1 MHQYPEP
8 MQLRNFDLNLLL
20 PLRALLEEK
29 SVTRAAERMHMSQP
43 ALSAALARLRRHFN
57 DELLERRGNSFQ
69 LTPLA
74 QQLLD
79 LTYAATAGVE
89 RVFTAQ
95 AEFDPA
101 TSTREFSVYGSDY
114 VTAVLGSALLDVLS
128 DAAPSVRIRFRPM
141 SGAVVA
147 DAPDSV
153 RDDDG
158 VLMPHGFLGNL
169 EHLDL
174 FVDRWVCMV
183 DAENAEVGDTL
194 RLEQLARLPWVSTYS
209 GVSEYTPPAK
219 QLQLLGVEP
228 EVKLITSSFTALP
241 YLLSHSNRIAFVQ
254 EALGNRLLSRTAG
267 MRLVDVPFDV
277 VPLTEAFWWHPVHTL
292 ERDHVWFRSML
303 RKAVVRAGLTPA
315 PPRRPELNPRS

>member
-1 MHQYPEP
+1 

-101 TSTREFSVYGSDY
+101 TSTREFSIYGSDY
-114 VTAVLGSALLDVLS
+114 VTAVLGPSLLDVLS
-128 DAAPSVRIRFRPM
+128 EAAPNVRLRFRPM
-141 SGAVVA
+141 TGAVVA

-158 VLMPHGFLGNL
+158 VLMPHGFLTGL

-183 DAENAEVGDTL
+183 DGDNSEVGDTIV
-194 RLEQLARLPWVSTYS
+194 LEQLAAMPWISTYS
-209 GVSEYTPPAK
+209 GISEYTPPMK

-228 EVKLITSSFTALP
+228 QVKLVSNSFTVLP
-241 YLLSHSNRIAFVQ
+241 YLLADSNRVAFVQ
-254 EALGNRLLSRTAG
+254 EALGKQLTTHSAG
-267 MRLVDVPFDV
+267 MRIIDVPFDV
-277 VPLTEAFWWHPVHTL
+277 VPLTEALWWHPVHTL

-303 RKAVVRAGLTPA
+303 RKAVLRAGLTPA
-315 PPRRPELNPRS
+315 PPRRPS

>member
-1 MHQYPEP
+1 

-43 ALSAALARLRRHFN
+43 ALSAALSRLRRHFN

-101 TSTREFSVYGSDY
+101 TSTREFSIYGSDY
-114 VTAVLGSALLDVLS
+114 VTAVLGPSLLGVLS
-128 DAAPSVRIRFRPM
+128 EAAPNIRLRFRPM
-141 SGAVVA
+141 TGALVA

-158 VLMPHGFLGNL
+158 VLMPHGFLSSL
-169 EHLDL
+169 EHQDL
-174 FVDRWVCMV
+174 FIDRWVCMV
-183 DAENAEVGDTL
+183 DDDNSEVGNTL
-194 RLEQLARLPWVSTYS
+194 SLEQLAGLKWISTYS
-209 GVSEYTPPAK
+209 GISEYTPPMR

-228 EVKLITSSFTALP
+228 EVKMVTNSFTVLP
-241 YLLSHSNRIAFVQ
+241 YLLADSNRIAFVQ
-254 EALGNRLLSRTAG
+254 EALGNQLVAHNAG
-267 MRLVDVPFDV
+267 IRILDVPFDV
-277 VPLTEAFWWHPVHTL
+277 VPLTEAIWWHPVHTL

-303 RKAVVRAGLTPA
+303 RKAVQRAGLTPA
-315 PPRRPELNPRS
+315 PPRRPV